1 MGYAAAIAF
10 VLFIVILLATLVQ
23 FRLQKERA

>member
-23 FRLQKERA
+23 FRLQRERQ